1 MVGNAKNTLTI
12 IKTNS
17 NSIFGGYTRANWNIT
32 GYSGDFNA
40 FLFSVRRNGT
50 EDIRQFKNGGS
61 QDRSTSY
68 NIYSSISY
76 GPSFGS
82 SQYDLYICSYS
93 NKISSSKSNLGYTYQ
108 LPVECT
114 YNSACAQSFLAG
126 SYTGWLTTEIEVY
139 QMVDPITTTVRPGMD
154 LKSIHKNFK

>member
-1 MVGNAKNTLTI
+1 MVGNAKNTLII

-17 NSIFGGYTRANWNIT
+17 NSIFGGYTRAQWNTT
-32 GYSGDFNA
+32 GYSGDFNS

-61 QDRSTSY
+61 QDRTSGY

-76 GPSFGS
+76 GPSFGA
-82 SQYDLYICSYS
+82 SQYDLFICSYS
-93 NKISSSKSNLGYTYQ
+93 NKISRSYSDLGYTYQ
-108 LPVECT
+108 LPVECP
-114 YNSACAQSFLAG
+114 YNSDCARSFLAG

-139 QMVDPITTTVRPGMD
+139 QMIDPITTTVRPGIY
-154 LKSIHKNFK
+154 LKSIY